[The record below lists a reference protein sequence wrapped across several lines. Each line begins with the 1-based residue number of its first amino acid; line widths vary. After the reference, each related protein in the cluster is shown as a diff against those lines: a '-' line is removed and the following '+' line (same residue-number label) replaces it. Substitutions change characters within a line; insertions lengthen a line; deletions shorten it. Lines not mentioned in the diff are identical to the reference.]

1 MPKIHAFPNE
11 ENILKQ
17 IKEEYKEGFEHVR
30 SKREIKQKEL
40 KDYVETTDKKIKKHI
55 IYTFMQTYMSVF
67 YTGTLNV
74 RWSGDGGRIQEKAEN
89 LNEVAEFDYKE
100 IVKTLEK

>member
-1 MPKIHAFPNE
+1 MPKIHTFPNE

-40 KDYVETTDKKIKKHI
+40 KDYERIWNRELLLRKRI
-55 IYTFMQTYMSVF
+55 
-67 YTGTLNV
+67 
-74 RWSGDGGRIQEKAEN
+74 SGG
-89 LNEVAEFDYKE
+89 L
-100 IVKTLEK
+100 